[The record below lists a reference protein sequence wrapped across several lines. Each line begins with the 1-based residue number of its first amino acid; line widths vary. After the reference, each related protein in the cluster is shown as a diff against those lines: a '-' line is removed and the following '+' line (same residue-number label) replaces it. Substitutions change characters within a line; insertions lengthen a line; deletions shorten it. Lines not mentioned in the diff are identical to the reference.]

1 MSGYA
6 VARIDEID
14 EISDG
19 RCPWRPVRF
28 HFGITSFGVNAF
40 TAHQVGDRL
49 INEHDESQ
57 EHDLQE
63 ELYLVQRGRAT
74 FELDGERV
82 DAPAGTL
89 VFVRPEVKRTAFA
102 EEPGTTLV
110 ALGGTPG
117 KAYQPQGGEI
127 WMPLDH
133 LYESGQYAEA
143 ADRGRKTIEAH
154 PEYPGPL
161 YNLACCESL
170 AGRTD
175 DAIKHLR
182 LAIDGNEPF
191 RSLAAEDTDFDPI
204 LTSPRSRSCFRVAQQ
219 SRHRASGP
227 RRFPSAIRRR
237 HHDDAVRLVAPR
249 RLSRRSAS
257 FANTGA
263 CGRRVQCAS
272 GSNVG
277 RLGL

>member
-6 VARIDEID
+6 VASIDEID
-14 EISDG
+14 EITDG

-40 TAHQVGDRL
+40 TAAEVGDRL

-63 ELYLVQRGRAT
+63 ELYLVQRGRAR

-82 DAPAGTL
+82 EAPAGTF
-89 VFVRPEVKRTAFA
+89 VFAPPQVKRTAFA
-102 EEPGTTLV
+102 EEPGTTIV

-117 KAYQPQGGEI
+117 EAYKPQGGEL
-127 WMPLDH
+127 WMPLHH

-143 ADRGRKTIEAH
+143 ADRGRELIEAH
-154 PEYPGPL
+154 PEYAGPL

-170 AGRTD
+170 AGRTE

-182 LAIDGNEPF
+182 LAIAQNEPF
-191 RSLAAEDTDFDPI
+191 RSLAAEDSDFDPI
-204 LTSPRSRSCFRVAQQ
+204 RDETAFAELVSSSAAEP
-219 SRHRASGP
+219 ASG
-227 RRFPSAIRRR
+227 
-237 HHDDAVRLVAPR
+237 
-249 RLSRRSAS
+249 
-257 FANTGA
+257 
-263 CGRRVQCAS
+263 
-272 GSNVG
+272 
-277 RLGL
+277 